1 MKVALLGRGNSMRDS
16 RYFLREICYIEY
28 KSQKCSHRITRI
40 VEAGLIKYWKQFY
53 WPSNDECTMSGS
65 TEMNVVMVYITDMQ
79 GAFYV
84 IMLGK

>member
-1 MKVALLGRGNSMRDS
+1 M
-16 RYFLREICYIEY
+16 
-28 KSQKCSHRITRI
+28 
-40 VEAGLIKYWKQFY
+40 IKYWKQFY